1 MENYTF
7 STSKVGVNDIIII
20 HKKIIFFQSI
30 NKQDTLM
37 LLSQRTTITYEKCRL
52 TIFLRQKLRLDLMT
66 QNF

>member
-1 MENYTF
+1 M
-7 STSKVGVNDIIII
+7 TSSLFTQ
-20 HKKIIFFQSI
+20 KIFFFQSI

-37 LLSQRTTITYEKCRL
+37 QLSQRKTITYEKCRV